1 MRSKMIKKIFLYT
14 SLFFISAESTLCVAV
29 DKNKDELPVSSG
41 VRKLSQVQEQ
51 QVTAAFQNL
60 SSSPQKILWLTGA
73 NSSSQTATSSP
84 SSSPINNEEKKKK
97 RHATTFSK
105 SPVPSSIP
113 DTSALTR
120 ELQSRKEEN
129 TTTKKDSIDN

>member
-1 MRSKMIKKIFLYT
+1 MIKKIFLYT